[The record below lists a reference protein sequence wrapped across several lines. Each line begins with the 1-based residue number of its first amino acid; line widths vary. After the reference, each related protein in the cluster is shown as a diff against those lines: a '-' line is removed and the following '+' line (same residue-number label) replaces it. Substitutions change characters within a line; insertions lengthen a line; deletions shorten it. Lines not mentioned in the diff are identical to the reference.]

1 MPIKTTQEKFIHE
14 LGDILD
20 AENRFLKGQQE
31 MLEQAT
37 DETLKSGLQ
46 THIIEGAQLM
56 GQDRV
61 VTPMQQNLQQEEKTA
76 QLLESN
82 APKLLQKAMQ
92 SEQ

>member
-1 MPIKTTQEKFIHE
+1 
-14 LGDILD
+14 
-20 AENRFLKGQQE
+20 

-61 VTPMQQNLQQEEKTA
+61 VTPLQQNLQQEEKTA